1 LPSFRTPNLN
11 LIIVSEID
19 PLSGG
24 RVRLYGQRSVRC
36 RRSPLDSCR
45 RKHQC
50 CLVENEQRF
59 RTLYDAFNARD
70 TDTLLAAMTADV
82 DWPNGWE
89 GGRVHGRD
97 QVRSYWERQWAELD
111 SRVEPVT
118 VSTEPDGRVAV
129 EVHQLAWSLAGE
141 VLWDNRVRHLY
152 KLRDGLVARM
162 DIEEPPLAT

>member
-1 LPSFRTPNLN
+1 MTWP
-11 LIIVSEID
+11 VGD
-19 PLSGG
+19 PMSDG
-24 RVRLYGQRSVRC
+24 RVRLYGQSSVRC
-36 RRSPLDSCR
+36 RRSPLDSYR

-50 CLVENEQRF
+50 RLVENEQRF

-70 TDTLLAAMTADV
+70 TDTLLAAMTTDV

-111 SRVEPVT
+111 SRVEPVS

-129 EVHQLAWSLAGE
+129 EVHQLAGSLAGE
-141 VLWDNRVRHLY
+141 VLWDNRVRHIY
-152 KLRDGLVARM
+152 ELRDGLVARM
-162 DIEEPPLAT
+162 DIEEPPIAT